1 MILCGTRFELRDS
14 CFGTIRLQNLRSE
27 FCVTKE
33 SSRKRTH
40 THSAAQFRQEPL
52 QKGVCNTI
60 VKFCQNPLSFNAKRN
75 YQFHRFADFI
85 PQIIINSTDSPISFH
100 RFADFIPQ
108 IRRFHSTDSP
118 ISFFSERF
126 LCGCDTVCCRD
137 VSPVGK
143 LRKNFIHHTLFPAE
157 PLCTHPVAQVC
168 FQFTMRPL
176 VYL

>member
-1 MILCGTRFELRDS
+1 MGQDLSCEIHVSELS
-14 CFGTIRLQNLRSE
+14 VCKTCEASF
-27 FCVTKE
+27 
-33 SSRKRTH
+33 
-40 THSAAQFRQEPL
+40 AL
-52 QKGVCNTI
+52 QKKVLVREPI
-60 VKFCQNPLSFNAKRN
+60 RIAQRSSVRNPYKKGSVIPSPNFAKTLCLSTLNE
-75 YQFHRFADFI
+75 
-85 PQIIINSTDSPISFH
+85 IINSTDSPISFH

-118 ISFFSERF
+118 ISFFSERL

-143 LRKNFIHHTLFPAE
+143 LRKNFIDHTLFPAE

-168 FQFTMRPL
+168 FQFTVRPL